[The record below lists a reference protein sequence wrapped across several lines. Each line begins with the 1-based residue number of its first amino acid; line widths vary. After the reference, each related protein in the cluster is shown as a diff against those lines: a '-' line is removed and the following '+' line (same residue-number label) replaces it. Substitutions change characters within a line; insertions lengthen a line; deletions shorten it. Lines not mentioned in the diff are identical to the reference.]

1 MIEIVWNF
9 IITACVAVLGSCLG
23 YKLHI
28 PAGTLIGAMI
38 FAAAFQVVSGEAYM
52 PIGLKFYTQAATGMY
67 IGAKICREDLS
78 GLREK
83 AKPTFILMAVMLIF
97 SIGAGLLI
105 HSVSDLSI
113 ATALFSMAPAGVS
126 DMALAAM
133 DFDAE
138 PSVIALMQTVRI
150 IFILCLIPSIIRL
163 LDRSL
168 QNRMERPHGHQK
180 QKASQT
186 NSQNS
191 WQNLILTLGV
201 GLLCGYAGKVLNVP
215 GGTITFSMIGCAVL
229 NLCFGRG
236 CMPLWVRQF
245 IQIFA
250 GALIGC
256 TVYREQIE
264 QLQSMLGVVLLGAI
278 GFLLM
283 DLIAAALIVKFTTM
297 DLLTALF
304 ACAPGGLTDM
314 TLIAEN
320 MGGDSLKVAEM
331 HTMRLIAVIAI
342 YPTVVSH
349 LL

>member
-78 GLREK
+78 GLKET

-320 MGGDSLKVAEM
+320 MGGDRLKEAEM